1 VSLSSRN
8 IISMCVILFA
18 TTTLSGL
25 GPITL
30 AAHEILRQV
39 WIFAIQVLHF
49 ACTCA
54 GPQLSIFFQ
63 PSRCFTDLWGF
74 SHCTTPTI
82 MHCRDRHSRRW
93 TSRHRRWWRRTRGS
107 TCMRGPLR

>member
-1 VSLSSRN
+1 MPVVARSLHLSGRSHLQRLQWLLPQAGVSLSSRN

-39 WIFAIQVLHF
+39 WIFAIQVLASDLHVCRTP
-49 ACTCA
+49 ALHL
-54 GPQLSIFFQ
+54 LSA
-63 PSRCFTDLWGF
+63 
-74 SHCTTPTI
+74 I
-82 MHCRDRHSRRW
+82 MVLH
-93 TSRHRRWWRRTRGS
+93 
-107 TCMRGPLR
+107 

>member
-1 VSLSSRN
+1 MAQVNLIHEKHITTVARLWLQAGVSLSSRN

-39 WIFAIQVLHF
+39 WIFAIQVSCPAF
-49 ACTCA
+49 TCVETWLFSSDSA
-54 GPQLSIFFQ
+54 GGVALCLQVS
-63 PSRCFTDLWGF
+63 
-74 SHCTTPTI
+74 
-82 MHCRDRHSRRW
+82 
-93 TSRHRRWWRRTRGS
+93 
-107 TCMRGPLR
+107 

>member
-1 VSLSSRN
+1 MDGTVVFANLPLGSAVEAVCHACYMHFDDCQAFHHGARWPWLQAGVSLSSRN

-39 WIFAIQVLHF
+39 WIFAIQVMQS
-49 ACTCA
+49 ACTSA
-54 GPQLSIFFQ
+54 VPKLSIC
-63 PSRCFTDLWGF
+63 SIVL
-74 SHCTTPTI
+74 H
-82 MHCRDRHSRRW
+82 
-93 TSRHRRWWRRTRGS
+93 
-107 TCMRGPLR
+107 